1 MSFQVQGLL
10 LFREGFA
17 ETHFLDLESH
27 LAQAV
32 RGCSGLA
39 MAGSIPQVSTS
50 MHICLAAGEPWVL
63 CSSDKLEQQSF
74 LLPLTP
80 SAFPATQQVSQ
91 LASISKLR

>member
-1 MSFQVQGLL
+1 M
-10 LFREGFA
+10 
-17 ETHFLDLESH
+17 H
-27 LAQAV
+27 V
-32 RGCSGLA
+32 R
-39 MAGSIPQVSTS
+39 PE
-50 MHICLAAGEPWVL
+50 AAEPWVL